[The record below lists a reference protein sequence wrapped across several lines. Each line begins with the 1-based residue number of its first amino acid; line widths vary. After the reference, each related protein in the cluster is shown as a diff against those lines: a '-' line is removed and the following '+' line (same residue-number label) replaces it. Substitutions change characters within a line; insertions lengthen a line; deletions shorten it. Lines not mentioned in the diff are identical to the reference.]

1 MTSTSA
7 ASALH
12 GGNWVSKPYLI
23 AAHAVACMA
32 SLPLMGTAW
41 YWAPAGLLPS
51 AIFWLLYRTSRQARA
66 ELTAIRLPSARTFM
80 RCAISYAVPLA
91 VTSALCTTL
100 FAYAGAW
107 TWLWS
112 VAALWLT
119 MAAPYLAVRTFNHST
134 RIGRKLRAREIAS
147 HARRG
152 HTDRILD
159 GRRCTELITGLAP
172 CGAAIA
178 LTLHAIR
185 CAVGAIPN

>member
-1 MTSTSA
+1 MTGAIHTAIAATLMTSTSA

-147 HARRG
+147 M
-152 HTDRILD
+152 
-159 GRRCTELITGLAP
+159 P
-172 CGAAIA
+172 GAAIPTASSTAAAA
-178 LTLHAIR
+178 LNSSPALRHAAPPSR
-185 CAVGAIPN
+185 